1 MAPVEY
7 SVCILWG
14 EKSFAHEARPSTS
27 YIDCQG
33 TEQDGGATK
42 VPFRVEAETLES
54 SHEVE
59 GSSCSLARS
68 GKDVTWSRGWGTL
81 VILHEELLFSISS
94 IISQ

>member
-14 EKSFAHEARPSTS
+14 EKSFAHETCPFTS
-27 YIDCQG
+27 YIDGRG

-54 SHEVE
+54 SHEVK

-68 GKDVTWSRGWGTL
+68 GKDVTWSRGWGTR
-81 VILHEELLFSISS
+81 VILHEELIVSISS
-94 IISQ
+94 VISQ